1 MEKLYN
7 TIIASRYVND
17 KLYAN
22 KIDTNQFDKLIIDE
36 EDTNYCLTL
45 TIPLKLSNLDIQMK
59 HNLKMVCQE
68 LSELS
73 NDSCYIYYPECQ
85 LFIDCNNA
93 SDRPP
98 PIKTASGGSL
108 AGLRR
113 RNSSAVPSN
122 NCRRS
127 APRVLAL

>member
-45 TIPLKLSNLDIQMK
+45 TIPLKFLI
-59 HNLKMVCQE
+59 
-68 LSELS
+68 
-73 NDSCYIYYPECQ
+73 
-85 LFIDCNNA
+85 
-93 SDRPP
+93 
-98 PIKTASGGSL
+98 
-108 AGLRR
+108 
-113 RNSSAVPSN
+113 
-122 NCRRS
+122 
-127 APRVLAL
+127 